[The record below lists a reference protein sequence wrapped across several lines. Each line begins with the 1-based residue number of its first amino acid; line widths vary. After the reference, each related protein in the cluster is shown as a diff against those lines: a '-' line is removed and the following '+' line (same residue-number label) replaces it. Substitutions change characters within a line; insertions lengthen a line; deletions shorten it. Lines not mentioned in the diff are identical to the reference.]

1 MQRGHMMSIAGDDAA
16 KQFAS
21 CYCRTGWK
29 QILRYAQDDPGRE
42 MTTRRDFLKHAGAAA
57 ALTAAGSTLLSR
69 LGHASPPPVYPR
81 GYSSFEEIPIKELLA
96 ETLNAAKAAGATWAD
111 VRIGR

>member
-1 MQRGHMMSIAGDDAA
+1 MKGER
-16 KQFAS
+16 
-21 CYCRTGWK
+21 
-29 QILRYAQDDPGRE
+29 QILSLRFAPCQDDRLTRSGRQL